1 MVRQRKDKKSIK
13 TEYPAVRLAHDAVRL
28 AHHAVRLAHSVER
41 AQDYCETVLE
51 LINETGVA
59 HVTALAERLGV
70 SHVTAIRVVQ
80 RLGREGFFV
89 LAPYKSIKLSKQGTL
104 VAKKA
109 AMRHRIVYEFLRKLG
124 VSHKNACR
132 DAEGMEHHVGEETLR
147 CFKLSLRREV

>member
-1 MVRQRKDKKSIK
+1 VVRQRKNKQSRKTRKSLQKKF
-13 TEYPAVRLAHDAVRL
+13 PAVRLAHD
-28 AHHAVRLAHSVER
+28 AVRLAHSVER

-89 LAPYKSIKLSKQGTL
+89 LAPYKSIKLSRQGTL

-132 DAEGMEHHVGEETLR
+132 DAEGMEHHVGGETLR
-147 CFKLSLRREV
+147 CFKRSIENLQI